1 MKIKKPPQTK
11 EELLKKLNNKF
22 LFLDSSLT
30 LMLNNSTEEEFIKDI
45 IINGSNEGETYYM
58 INMEDIKEIKIE
70 SKIVKI

>member
-45 IINGSNEGETYYM
+45 IINGSNEGEIYYM
-58 INMEDIKEIKIE
+58 INMEDIKTIKIE

>member
-45 IINGSNEGETYYM
+45 IINGYNEV
-58 INMEDIKEIKIE
+58 K
-70 SKIVKI
+70 SKLVTFLKYPPFST

>member
-30 LMLNNSTEEEFIKDI
+30 LVLNNSTEEEFIKDI
-45 IINGSNEGETYYM
+45 IINGSNEGEIYYM
-58 INMEDIKEIKIE
+58 INMEDIKTIKIE